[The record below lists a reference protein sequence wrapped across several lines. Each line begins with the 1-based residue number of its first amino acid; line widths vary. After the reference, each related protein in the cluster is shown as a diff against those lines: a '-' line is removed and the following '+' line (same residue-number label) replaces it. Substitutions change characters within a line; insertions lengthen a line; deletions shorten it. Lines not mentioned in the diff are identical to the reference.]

1 MKFFSSSATNKV
13 DAKGRVSI
21 PAPFRKVL
29 AAENSP
35 MLYLRPEIQ
44 GKPAIEG
51 FGEAY
56 FDKEAAALEQM
67 QPTDP
72 AFEALAD
79 LMISRTSSMPLDET
93 GTMQYFG
100 LPGMPDI
107 EVADAV
113 YASSCLPGIFEPLE
127 VDGEHFIDGG
137 MGESLC
143 LNLGFTRK
151 ADLVIAV
158 DLSTRDYHSSV
169 PYRAS
174 LPHILLQTYEI
185 MGNALNEQNLHRH
198 AGRHMVLIK
207 PNVAFERSVRTSSA
221 PGIISSSFRRPIRS
235 SLLQP
240 ASRKMRECSGPITRI
255 ASKARTAFG

>member
-93 GTMQYFG
+93 GRIV
-100 LPGMPDI
+100 LPAPLR
-107 EVADAV
+107 EAA
-113 YASSCLPGIFEPLE
+113 GI
-127 VDGEHFIDGG
+127 DGEAIFVGRIRTFQIWKPENYLALQDD
-137 MGESLC
+137 M
-143 LNLGFTRK
+143 
-151 ADLVIAV
+151 
-158 DLSTRDYHSSV
+158 
-169 PYRAS
+169 RA
-174 LPHILLQTYEI
+174 TAEA
-185 MGNALNEQNLHRH
+185 N
-198 AGRHMVLIK
+198 
-207 PNVAFERSVRTSSA
+207 FD
-221 PGIISSSFRRPIRS
+221 
-235 SLLQP
+235 
-240 ASRKMRECSGPITRI
+240 KMPWG
-255 ASKARTAFG
+255 AA

>member
-29 AAENSP
+29 AAESSP

-56 FDKEAAALEQM
+56 FDKEAAALERM

-93 GTMQYFG
+93 GRIV
-100 LPGMPDI
+100 LPGALREAAGIEGEAIFVGRIRTFQIWKPESYLALQSDMRSTAEANFDKMPWG
-107 EVADAV
+107 
-113 YASSCLPGIFEPLE
+113 SS
-127 VDGEHFIDGG
+127 
-137 MGESLC
+137 
-143 LNLGFTRK
+143 
-151 ADLVIAV
+151 
-158 DLSTRDYHSSV
+158 
-169 PYRAS
+169 
-174 LPHILLQTYEI
+174 
-185 MGNALNEQNLHRH
+185 
-198 AGRHMVLIK
+198 
-207 PNVAFERSVRTSSA
+207 
-221 PGIISSSFRRPIRS
+221 
-235 SLLQP
+235 
-240 ASRKMRECSGPITRI
+240 
-255 ASKARTAFG
+255 